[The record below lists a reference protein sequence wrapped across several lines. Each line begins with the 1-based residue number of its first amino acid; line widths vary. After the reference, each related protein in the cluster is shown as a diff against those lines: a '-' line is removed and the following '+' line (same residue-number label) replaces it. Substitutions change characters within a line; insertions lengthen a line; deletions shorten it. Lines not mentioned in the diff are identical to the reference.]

1 MRGPGVR
8 LDLDVRRV
16 WRCPACQR
24 ERRLAG
30 DHTAV
35 RCSCPAGAWMQIV
48 SERVPIQRP
57 MTSAEAREL
66 TVASFNLTEEEL
78 AKPLPGRV
86 RRRGP
91 GPRTESPPADAPPES
106 SANPPE
112 RGGKEPRGRHGGP
125 PNAERPE
132 RKPRPPRP
140 PKGTKRPLSDIA
152 NLPDAPSPTHSEP
165 TSGPPPESPMVDDDF
180 SAGIDLPSSPT
191 EG

>member
-8 LDLDVRRV
+8 LDLAVRRV

-35 RCSCPAGAWMQIV
+35 RCSCAAGVWMQIV

-57 MTSAEAREL
+57 VTSAEAREL
-66 TVASFNLTEEEL
+66 TVASFKLTEEEL
-78 AKPLPGRV
+78 ATPLPGRV

-91 GPRTESPPADAPPES
+91 NPRTGPDAPGEATPQNGPPGPQHGPRDSKGPGGNDSSPPP
-106 SANPPE
+106 
-112 RGGKEPRGRHGGP
+112 
-125 PNAERPE
+125 

-140 PKGTKRPLSDIA
+140 PKAVKRPLSDIA
-152 NLPDAPSPTHSEP
+152 GQPDEPSPPVREQP
-165 TSGPPPESPMVDDDF
+165 TPTKPVQDTDDF
-180 SAGIDLPSSPT
+180 SAGIDVPAPT
-191 EG
+191 PES